1 MYGFGDDIRP
11 NENSVDLLETY
22 VQEFITNLVTRATKR
37 SQRLGSRE
45 VKIND
50 IIRVLKQDEKK
61 YLRLPY
67 VLTMTMQLKKAKDD
81 MNTDEKGNIQELKY
95 T

>member
-22 VQEFITNLVTRATKR
+22 VQEFTRATKR

-81 MNTDEKGNIQELKY
+81 MNTDEKGNI
-95 T
+95 

>member
-81 MNTDEKGNIQELKY
+81 MNTDEKGNI
-95 T
+95 